1 MDQQA
6 IHTVHITHKE
16 KRPPTPAQERA
27 LEEIVWRCRTL
38 ENTAS
43 PQRITAWRRRH
54 ISSSR

>member
-1 MDQQA
+1 MRK
-6 IHTVHITHKE
+6 TYRE
-16 KRPPTPAQERA
+16 RLRPTPAQERA

-54 ISSSR
+54 VSSSR